1 MAELQRYFDKF
12 HEEIKL
18 SDIDE
23 NPTLRDKRDMLVKEL
38 REKLPSDVPSFEEF
52 NQGSYATNTGINP
65 KDGNYDIDVG
75 LLFDCTRSKYPNPV
89 DLKIKVR
96 DALIRANRNVR
107 IRRHCVTV
115 EYLKDS
121 KPDYHVDLAIYVKRV
136 EDQALD
142 LAVGREFADENN
154 RGWKKSDPKGLVDK
168 IKSRHS
174 GKDGE
179 QFRRCIRYLKRW
191 RDEQL
196 LSNDNLPSIALT
208 CAAYSWFAPYKETA
222 PVERHVDSI
231 ALKRFVDSMLSNF
244 HNVLHDG
251 EMASRLQVFL
261 PVEPGDDLLAKMTN
275 SQMKRFKEKLET
287 LSAALRE
294 AIAEPLPEK
303 ACAILAKQFGDK
315 FPVPKKEETAK
326 STAAPYVSSG
336 ASA

>member
-1 MAELQRYFDKF
+1 MAELQLYFGKF

-23 NPTLRDKRDMLVKEL
+23 NPSLRDKRDMLIKEL
-38 REKLPSDVPSFEEF
+38 REKLPSDVPVFEVF

-75 LLFDCTRSKYPNPV
+75 LLFDCTKSKYPNPV
-89 DLKIKVR
+89 DLKIQVR
-96 DALIRANRNVR
+96 DALARANRNIR

-115 EYLKDS
+115 EYMKDG
-121 KPDYHVDLAIYVKRV
+121 KAEYHVDLAVYVKRT
-136 EDQALD
+136 EDTALD

-154 RGWKKSDPKGLVDK
+154 RRWEKSDPKGLVEK
-168 IKSRHS
+168 VNSRHS

-179 QFRRCIRYLKRW
+179 QFRRCIRYFKRW
-191 RDEQL
+191 RDEQFL
-196 LSNDNLPSIALT
+196 DSDMLPSIALT
-208 CAAYSWFAPYKETA
+208 CTAYNWFAPYKEIA
-222 PVERHVDSI
+222 PAERYVDSI
-231 ALKRFVDSMLSNF
+231 ALKRLVDSMLSNF
-244 HNVLHDG
+244 KNMLH
-251 EMASRLQVFL
+251 ENEVVSRLQVFL
-261 PVEPGDDLLAKMTN
+261 PVEPKDDLLSEMTN
-275 SQMKRFKEKLET
+275 SQMKRFKEKLDA
-287 LSAALRE
+287 LSVALRD